1 MKISELETI
10 LKECRENY
18 GDICISFGRTDDEAG
33 SYCRC
38 DVEIEMDTRY
48 TELNITVI

>member
-1 MKISELETI
+1 MKLSELENI

-18 GDICISFGRTDDEAG
+18 GDIEISFGRADDEVG

-38 DVEIEMDTRY
+38 DVDIEMDTRY
-48 TELNITVI
+48 AELNITVI